1 MNRVNA
7 QGIIVTARLV
17 GVHPDGDSAVELEFL
32 VSLPTGIQIP
42 VACTVTLQRRQR
54 PYARVG
60 STVSVDLD
68 PQLPQS
74 LRIAWAKAA

>member
-1 MNRVNA
+1 MNRVTA
-7 QGIIVTARLV
+7 QGTIVTAHLV

-32 VSLPTGIQIP
+32 VSLPTGIQIA
-42 VACTVTLQRRQR
+42 VACTLILQRMQR

-68 PQLPQS
+68 PQLPHS
-74 LRIAWAKAA
+74 LQIDWAKAA